1 MRLDAITSKSR
12 ISKRRYPPASI
23 VWVMAVTLI
32 AVVSVFAVSQWQPPT
47 DSSPAFFTAKPDP
60 HEQGQPIL
68 QGKELTGEYFS
79 HAYQIGAYK
88 DAAKVSDRL
97 YLMPCYCR
105 CDRAD
110 GHKSLHSCFEGTH
123 GAVCGVCMKE
133 ARYVYLMTQAK
144 WSVDQIRAGIQQG
157 KWQDIDLRKTYPEP
171 AP

>member
-1 MRLDAITSKSR
+1 M
-12 ISKRRYPPASI
+12 
-23 VWVMAVTLI
+23 
-32 AVVSVFAVSQWQPPT
+32 
-47 DSSPAFFTAKPDP
+47 PAFFTVKPDLK
-60 HEQGQPIL
+60 EQGRAIL
-68 QGKELTGEYFS
+68 HGEELTGQYFS

-123 GAVCGVCMKE
+123 GAICGTCMKE
-133 ARYVYLMTQAK
+133 ARYVYLMTQAG

-157 KWQDIDLRKTYPEP
+157 KWQEIDLRKTYPEP